1 MRRGLRARRLSW
13 SSPYCFRP
21 PTLKFSTTMS
31 ACSAICLMSA
41 WPSGV
46 AMSMVTERLLRLQ
59 AVK

>member
-1 MRRGLRARRLSW
+1 
-13 SSPYCFRP
+13 
-21 PTLKFSTTMS
+21 LKFSTTTS
-31 ACSAICLMSA
+31 ACCAIWRMSA